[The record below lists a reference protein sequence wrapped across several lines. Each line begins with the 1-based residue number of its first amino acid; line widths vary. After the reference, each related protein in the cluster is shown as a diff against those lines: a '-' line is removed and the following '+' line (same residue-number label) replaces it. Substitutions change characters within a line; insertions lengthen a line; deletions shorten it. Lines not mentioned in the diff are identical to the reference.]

1 MRNCCRLSYS
11 SFYAKARISPDIIIF
26 SIVYF
31 IDLSKKA
38 DDPMSDI
45 LNIMI
50 DRNKIQREKI
60 FINL

>member
-1 MRNCCRLSYS
+1 MRNCRRLSYG

-45 LNIMI
+45 LIIMI